1 MGPPPYTCRCSA
13 GKYFNNYHYKCE
25 ILLEINDTCLQADSC
40 KNTYCIGSPSKCQCL
55 PFQYFDQIIGQCQYQ
70 FNITAL
76 SSSTTS
82 VLTSTSIISATSIK
96 TTSSSTKTTSS
107 TIKSSTT
114 SHTTTSSTTCKFILQ
129 IIFK

>member
-55 PFQYFDQIIGQCQYQ
+55 PFQYFDQIIGQCQNQ
-70 FNITAL
+70 FNITI

-114 SHTTTSSTTCKFILQ
+114 SHTTTSSTTCKFIIR